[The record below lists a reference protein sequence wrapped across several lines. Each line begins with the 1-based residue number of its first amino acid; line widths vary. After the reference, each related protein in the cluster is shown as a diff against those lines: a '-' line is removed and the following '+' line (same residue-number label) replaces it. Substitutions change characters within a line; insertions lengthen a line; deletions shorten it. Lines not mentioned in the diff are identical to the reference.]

1 MKHDLVV
8 DIGCGKEVG
17 ESMPKHRLRRPSRP
31 SLDAADATHVLQV
44 LVAIADLGSFTAAAA
59 RLELTPS
66 AVSKAVTRTEAR
78 LGVRLLLRTTHR
90 VAFTDVGEA
99 YVARGRSLL
108 GNLEELERDT
118 SSRDETV
125 RGVIRVSAPTVY
137 GALKV
142 APLVAEVQRQHPAL
156 DVHLW
161 CEDRLID
168 MIAERVDVAVRMLRT
183 PPAELVA
190 RDLGEDRRAFY
201 ASPAYLRRV
210 KVPTSLDDLRSHS
223 VITYSGSS
231 AAPQLRR
238 GRVIFQTDN
247 ILAAREAARASV
259 GIAELPVYLAVQDV
273 EEGRLREILP
283 GSIPA
288 TRKIYALY
296 LPSRHLPRRV
306 RTLVDAFVRERRRES
321 VAAKSRA

>member
-1 MKHDLVV
+1 
-8 DIGCGKEVG
+8 
-17 ESMPKHRLRRPSRP
+17 MPKQRLRRPWRP
-31 SLDAADATHVLQV
+31 ALDAADATHALQV

-59 RLELTPS
+59 HLDLTPS
-66 AVSKAVTRTEAR
+66 AVSKAVTRIEAR

-90 VAFTDVGEA
+90 VALTDVGEA

-118 SSRDETV
+118 SSRDDTL
-125 RGVIRVSAPTVY
+125 RGVVRVSAPTVY

-142 APLVAEVQRQHPAL
+142 APLVAEAQRQHPDL

-168 MIAERVDVAVRMLRT
+168 MIAERVDVAVRMLGT

-190 RDLGEDRRAFY
+190 RDLGEDRRGLY
-201 ASPAYLRRV
+201 ASTAYLRRA
-210 KVPTSLDDLRSHS
+210 KVPTSFDDLRAHAA
-223 VITYSGSS
+223 IIYGGSS
-231 AAPQLRR
+231 AAPQLKR
-238 GRVIFQTDN
+238 GRVVFETDN

-259 GIAELPVYLAVQDV
+259 GIAELPEYLALKDV

-283 GSIPA
+283 GAIPA
-288 TRKIYALY
+288 TRKIYVLY

-306 RTLVDAFVRERRRES
+306 RTVVDALVRERRRES
-321 VAAKSRA
+321 VTARSGA